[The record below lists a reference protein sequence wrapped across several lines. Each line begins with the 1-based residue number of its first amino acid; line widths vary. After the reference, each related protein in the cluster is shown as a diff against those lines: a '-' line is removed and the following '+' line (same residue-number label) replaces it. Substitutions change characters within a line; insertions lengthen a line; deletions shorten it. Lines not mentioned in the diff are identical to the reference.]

1 MKTFF
6 LYLFYKTMRFSDIPG
21 LEDEKKRLIESF
33 KSNTIHHAML
43 FIGQRGSAN
52 LSLALAF
59 SSYINCENRS
69 ENDSCGKCPS
79 CIKMDKLIHPD
90 VNYVFPV
97 APTTK
102 INKEVISDKFIESWR
117 STVIESP
124 YLNVDDWFEIY
135 GFENKQPNISKDEV
149 RNLVKKLTFK
159 PFESLYKINIIWLP
173 EYLNISTS
181 NAILKILEEPPGN
194 TLFFLV
200 TNNDQKLISTI
211 KSRVQSFKIKRFS
224 DNDMKKYLSINKDVS
239 EDEVD
244 QAIYL
249 SDGDINNAQKY
260 LYASNSEDLETLKV
274 WMRACYSQNFGEI
287 NTQVEWFNSL
297 SKIKKRTFLT
307 YSLKLMRE
315 ALVSSIDE
323 SLSRISDSEMVFI
336 SKFRN
341 TLNSQDFENIIIAI
355 DENIRFLD
363 RNANPKILFLDLSIK
378 ISDLFKK
385 VKS

>member
-1 MKTFF
+1 
-6 LYLFYKTMRFSDIPG
+6 MRFSDIPG

-323 SLSRISDSEMVFI
+323 SLSRISDSEMGFI

>member
-1 MKTFF
+1 
-6 LYLFYKTMRFSDIPG
+6 MRFSDIPG

-69 ENDSCGKCPS
+69 ENDSCGKCAS

-97 APTTK
+97 APTPK

-117 STVIESP
+117 STVMESP
-124 YLNVDDWFEIY
+124 YLNVDDWFEVY

-159 PFESLYKINIIWLP
+159 PFESSFKINIIWLP

-211 KSRVQSFKIKRFS
+211 KSRVQAFKIKRFS
-224 DNDMKKYLSINKDVS
+224 DTDMKKYLSINQDVS

-260 LYASNSEDLETLKV
+260 LYASNSQDLETLKV
-274 WMRACYSQNFGEI
+274 WMRACYSQDFGEI
-287 NTQVEWFNSL
+287 NSQVEWFNSL

-323 SLSRISDSEMVFI
+323 SLSRISDSEMAFI

-385 VKS
+385 VNS

>member
-1 MKTFF
+1 
-6 LYLFYKTMRFSDIPG
+6 MRFSDIPG

-117 STVIESP
+117 ITVIESP

>member
-1 MKTFF
+1 
-6 LYLFYKTMRFSDIPG
+6 MRFSDIPG

-90 VNYVFPV
+90 VIYVFPV
-97 APTTK
+97 APTPK

-124 YLNVDDWFEIY
+124 YLNVDDWFEVY

-159 PFESLYKINIIWLP
+159 PFESSFKINIIWLP

-260 LYASNSEDLETLKV
+260 LYASNSQDLETLKV
-274 WMRACYSQNFGEI
+274 WMRACYSQDFGEI
-287 NTQVEWFNSL
+287 NSQVEWFNSL

-341 TLNSQDFENIIIAI
+341 TL
-355 DENIRFLD
+355 
-363 RNANPKILFLDLSIK
+363 IK
-378 ISDLFKK
+378 ISIFIKSFNFFKL
-385 VKS
+385 